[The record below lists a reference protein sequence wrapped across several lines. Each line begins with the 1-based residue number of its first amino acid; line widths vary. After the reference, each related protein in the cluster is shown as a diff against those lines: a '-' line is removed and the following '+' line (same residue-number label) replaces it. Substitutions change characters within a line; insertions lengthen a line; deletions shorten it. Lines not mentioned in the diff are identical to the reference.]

1 MCILCVHYYSVVSV
15 DPKHLLIQHR
25 ERVLIGLEEEN
36 YQRINVRRPFLL
48 KDTLKQISKDSFN
61 ANKMLRVVFIGEQ
74 AVDEGGPRR
83 EFFNLIL
90 REAFSQCGLF
100 AGYPANV
107 LPLHNVQAV
116 EKNNFIIWGKS
127 YPRA

>member
-48 KDTLKQISKDSFN
+48 NIAT
-61 ANKMLRVVFIGEQ
+61 RVHRLIEPYRVI
-74 AVDEGGPRR
+74 
-83 EFFNLIL
+83 NLTSID
-90 REAFSQCGLF
+90 CGTVVKARAKHSCWSPLGKL
-100 AGYPANV
+100 AGWPSSSN
-107 LPLHNVQAV
+107 
-116 EKNNFIIWGKS
+116 
-127 YPRA
+127 